1 MIDAL
6 DKYANDLTSSIE
18 LEGET
23 GQFQYLIDHGK
34 QSSSF
39 ENSDKTDANKMYGC
53 LAQVW
58 IVYEVN
64 DGKFF
69 FKGDSDALI
78 VKGLVSIIAEAFSGY
93 TPSELKDID
102 HSIVSKLGLGPGLT
116 VRRQVGMM
124 AMIDHIKKISGS
136 KTV

>member
-78 VKGLVSIIAEAFSGY
+78 VKGLVSIITEAFSGY

>member
-1 MIDAL
+1 MIDVL
-6 DKYANDLTSSIE
+6 EKYADDLASSFD

-34 QSSSF
+34 KSYSF
-39 ENSDKTDANKMYGC
+39 ESSDKIDANKMYGC

-58 IVYEVN
+58 ITFEVN

-93 TPSELKDID
+93 TPVDLKGID
-102 HSIVSKLGLGPGLT
+102 HGIVSKLGLGPGLT

-124 AMIDHIKKISGS
+124 AMIDHIKKVSGS
-136 KTV
+136 KTI

>member
-1 MIDAL
+1 MINVL
-6 DKYANDLTSSIE
+6 DKYASDLVSCFD

-34 QSSSF
+34 KSYSF
-39 ENSDKTDANKMYGC
+39 DGNDKVDDNKMFGC

-58 IVYEVN
+58 I
-64 DGKFF
+64 KFEILNNKF
-69 FKGDSDALI
+69 YFKGDSDALI

-93 TPSELKDID
+93 SAKDIKEID
-102 HSIVSKLGLGPGLT
+102 HNIVSKLGLGPGLT

-124 AMIDHIKKISGS
+124 AIVDHIKKISGS
-136 KTV
+136 KKI

>member
-1 MIDAL
+1 MIDVL
-6 DKYANDLTSSIE
+6 DKYATDLVSCFD

-34 QSSSF
+34 RSPSF
-39 ENSDKTDANKMYGC
+39 NDLEKVDNNKMYGC

-58 IVYEVN
+58 IKCEIIN
-64 DGKFF
+64 DKFY

-78 VKGLVSIIAEAFSGY
+78 VKGLVSIIVEAFSGY
-93 TPSELKDID
+93 NALDIRDID
-102 HSIVSKLGLGPGLT
+102 HNIVSKLGLGPGLT

-124 AMIDHIKKISGS
+124 AMVDHIKKISGS
-136 KTV
+136 KNL